1 MEDLFE
7 KIYNQAKVEKNGSE
21 SPQNL
26 EARLEQDYYRY
37 IRPSTGIDT
46 QTIANGI
53 LYEIYRH
60 SNFPITAVYAIKS
73 QLESGINQSDNGKS
87 FSPIGIILQNF
98 GLDTKVYSNIH
109 NHFVAAIEYT

>member
-1 MEDLFE
+1 MEHLFE
-7 KIYNQAKVEKNGSE
+7 KIYNQAKVEE
-21 SPQNL
+21 DSPQNL

-37 IRPSTGIDT
+37 IRPSAGIDT

-60 SNFPITAVYAIKS
+60 SNFPITAVYDAIKS
-73 QLESGINQSDNGKS
+73 QLEIGINQSDNGKS
-87 FSPIGIILQNF
+87 FSPIGIILQSF

-109 NHFVAAIEYT
+109 NHFVAAIECV